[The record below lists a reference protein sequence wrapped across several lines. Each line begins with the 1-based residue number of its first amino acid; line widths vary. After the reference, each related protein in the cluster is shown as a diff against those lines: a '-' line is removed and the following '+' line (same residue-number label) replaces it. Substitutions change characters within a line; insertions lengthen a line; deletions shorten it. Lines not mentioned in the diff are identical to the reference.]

1 MTIQLFVG
9 LISSIL
15 LLTIYAIAKK
25 NMEIAYATR
34 AARKKDE
41 AHIEEE
47 LMIHT
52 ALEEAG
58 ALPSHHAHHHA
69 GLHNKKVS
77 KLNKNFWF
85 YTIGYFV
92 ISIELFYLYN
102 IVKSLIMI

>member
-1 MTIQLFVG
+1 MTIHLFIGV
-9 LISSIL
+9 ISSVL
-15 LLTIYAIAKK
+15 LLTIYAIAKR
-25 NMEIAYATR
+25 NMEVAYATR
-34 AARKKDE
+34 AERKKEE

-58 ALPSHHAHHHA
+58 ALPAHHAHHHA

-85 YTIGYFV
+85 YTIGYFF
-92 ISIELFYLYN
+92 ISVELFYLYR
-102 IVKSLIMI
+102 IVKSLI